1 MLARGGRKG
10 QAAVIWLGFIT
21 IAALIE
27 YMVLG
32 ALVGQMRVKTGIAA
46 PATTGDPVFERYFRV
61 HQNTLEALVI
71 FIPGLWLFAQYVS
84 LTAAILLGVVFIGAR
99 AYYAISYIKDPA
111 ARTIGAI
118 ATFAVNAILVIGSL
132 LGLIVFALV

>member
-1 MLARGGRKG
+1 MLARDGRKG
-10 QAAVIWLGFIT
+10 LAAVIWLGLIT

-27 YMVLG
+27 YMALG
-32 ALVGQMRVKTGIAA
+32 LLVQMRAKTGIAA

-61 HQNTLEALVI
+61 HQNTLEALVV

-99 AYYAISYIKDPA
+99 AYYAVSYVKDPE

>member
-1 MLARGGRKG
+1 LVACGGRKG

-21 IAALIE
+21 IGALIE

-32 ALVGQMRVKTGIAA
+32 ALVGRMREKTGIAA
-46 PATTGDPVFERYFRV
+46 PATTGDPIFERYFRV

-99 AYYAISYIKDPA
+99 AYYAVSYIRDPA

-118 ATFAVNAILVIGSL
+118 VTFAVNAILVVGSL